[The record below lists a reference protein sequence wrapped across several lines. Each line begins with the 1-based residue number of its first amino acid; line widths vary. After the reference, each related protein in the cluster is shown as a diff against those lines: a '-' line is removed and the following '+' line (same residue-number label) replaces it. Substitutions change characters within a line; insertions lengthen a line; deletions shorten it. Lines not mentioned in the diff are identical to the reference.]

1 MAKKGEAW
9 RYDETEKSRKKM
21 MDTAG
26 DRNCRRKN
34 LMHKSADIYSD
45 IVKTLQ
51 QEGFEGRDWKQWR
64 TKTKHLKQGKFLDC
78 ECSPSGKIWFDHEQV
93 DGRGMAPLRQFV
105 F

>member
-1 MAKKGEAW
+1 MTKQKSPEKKNDGHCGW
-9 RYDETEKSRKKM
+9 QKLSEKKFDAQHR
-21 MDTAG
+21 
-26 DRNCRRKN
+26 
-34 LMHKSADIYSD
+34 SADIYSD
-45 IVKTLQ
+45 IAKTLQ

-64 TKTKHLKQGKFLDC
+64 TKSKHLKQGEFLDC